1 MMTLGQRQCQ
11 QQRAKNSINF
21 CCTKRKKRGE
31 EERKEIFTGHYN
43 FIRKLQYL
51 LAAGRAQQNNN
62 YNNSLKAIQ
71 ANYRL
76 VKVWAQ

>member
-1 MMTLGQRQCQ
+1 MATTTGQELNQLLLH
-11 QQRAKNSINF
+11 KTKE
-21 CCTKRKKRGE
+21 TKRREEKK
-31 EERKEIFTGHYN
+31 RKEIFTGHYN

-76 VKVWAQ
+76 AKVWAQ